1 MREKLL
7 LNLKERPQIFTEAQ
21 ENLQVSGKWT
31 EVRIKIPGYDGFTK
45 MASAYLPKPVKH
57 LQECGQEFVNVKFS
71 AVHATW
77 THLTTH

>member
-31 EVRIKIPGYDGFTK
+31 EVRIKIPGYDGLLTK
-45 MASAYLPKPVKH
+45 ACETFAGMWPGIC
-57 LQECGQEFVNVKFS
+57 ER
-71 AVHATW
+71 
-77 THLTTH
+77 